1 VTWKKLE
8 LIRRSIRRA
17 HAFGRVMNEPLVSLR
32 RVK

>member
-1 VTWKKLE
+1 MESIL
-8 LIRRSIRRA
+8 RSIRRA